1 MFATRRLLLL
11 GLIVLG
17 SQIATGCCYYRPI
30 LPSLRYCGPGA
41 PLLNRP
47 LLAPAVSGPAYSGP
61 VTGPVC
67 DIGYS
72 GAPTSGSMPTYGG
85 YSGVPISGPAY
96 GSGGCTSCGGG
107 GFGGIPIASA
117 PSGIPIAATQP
128 GSGYPT
134 YPTYPM
140 TGAAP
145 AGYVNPNA
153 SVPLHM
159 PSAMPGG
166 VPFDSS
172 LAPTV
177 KPPVGT
183 SPVIDSKKLATAGK

>member
-11 GLIVLG
+11 GLIVIG

-30 LPSLRYCGPGA
+30 LPNLRYCGPGA

-47 LLAPAVSGPAYSGP
+47 LLAPAVSGPVYSGP
-61 VTGPVC
+61 VVSGPVY
-67 DIGYS
+67 DS
-72 GAPTSGSMPTYGG
+72 G
-85 YSGVPISGPAY
+85 YSGVPVSGPVY
-96 GSGGCTSCGGG
+96 GGG
-107 GFGGIPIASA
+107 TCSTCSNGGYGGIPIASA
-117 PSGIPIAATQP
+117 PSGVPIAATQP
-128 GSGYPT
+128 GYGYPT
-134 YPTYPM
+134 YPAYPT
-140 TGAAP
+140 TGTAP

-153 SVPLHM
+153 SIPLPM

-183 SPVIDSKKLATAGK
+183 NPVIDSKKLATAGK